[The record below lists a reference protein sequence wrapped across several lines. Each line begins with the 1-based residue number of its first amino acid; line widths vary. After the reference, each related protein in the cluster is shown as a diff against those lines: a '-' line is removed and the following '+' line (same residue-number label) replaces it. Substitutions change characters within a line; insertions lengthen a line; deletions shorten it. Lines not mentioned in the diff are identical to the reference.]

1 MKTAFFIVFA
11 LAGVLFFSG
20 CSRSGAEAELDSMRV
35 RQDVEMVQYT
45 EKHLLNAYARTG
57 RGTELGRLFP
67 SVFHGDLSS
76 FHPGSASGFSD
87 GDAKRRADIDADLYE
102 VQFGGDCA
110 QPGHQPS
117 ERQHGAVQAEEEA
130 WSRQGNGP
138 GYVHDEPE
146 GMTNI
151 K

>member
-1 MKTAFFIVFA
+1 MDMKTAFFIVFA

-20 CSRSGAEAELDSMRV
+20 CSRSDSEAGLDSMRV

-67 SVFHGDLSS
+67 TVFHGDLSS

-102 VQFGGDCA
+102 VQFGEIALNLGI
-110 QPGHQPS
+110 
-117 ERQHGAVQAEEEA
+117 
-130 WSRQGNGP
+130 SRQSVNTARYRLRKKLGL
-138 GYVHDEPE
+138 DKETDLDMF
-146 GMTNI
+146 MTNR
-151 K
+151 KG